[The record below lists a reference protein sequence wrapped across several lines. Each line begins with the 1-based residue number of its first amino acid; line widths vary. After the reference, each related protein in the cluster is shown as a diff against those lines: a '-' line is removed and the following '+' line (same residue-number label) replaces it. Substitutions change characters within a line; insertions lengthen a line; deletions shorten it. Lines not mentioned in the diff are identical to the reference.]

1 MQKKQRKPKM
11 QKKPKF
17 QAKQK
22 EQKRQSAASK
32 ISFKLWML
40 TVLLNAIIGSVIGI
54 TSYQFAKKDI
64 VLIGKFD
71 IVLLILVVV
80 GIGSAI
86 FYGVTR
92 KKIALLSEISQNS
105 SLIANG
111 DLTVKQLPESS
122 DEIGKIGVSFNQMTT
137 NLRALLKDVQATSE
151 LLVTSASELS
161 AVSEETSASSD
172 EIGAA
177 MLEITTG
184 AVGQA
189 TNLEDTN
196 KSLGLLTASVDKMND
211 QNQHIKEISAVSE
224 DATAKGQDI
233 VAVLKK
239 SNDESTLAADQ
250 ISVGITN
257 LYTKLKDISTITD
270 AITNVSSQT
279 NLLALNASIEAARA
293 GEHGKGFAVVAE
305 EVRKLAEQSSVSTN
319 QIQQMIIGIE
329 KEVEDTVMAM
339 MTTTTISSQ
348 LNTAVKDT
356 EEEFNKIAASVQETS
371 AAMEQLNVEI
381 QQVTEQSKVITD
393 AIQNV
398 SAIAEQTAASAEEVT
413 ASVDEQSQAIGS
425 VTMLAQGLT
434 DLSEKVSE
442 IIRKYQL

>member
-1 MQKKQRKPKM
+1 MQ
-11 QKKPKF
+11 
-17 QAKQK
+17 
-22 EQKRQSAASK
+22 
-32 ISFKLWML
+32 
-40 TVLLNAIIGSVIGI
+40 
-54 TSYQFAKKDI
+54 
-64 VLIGKFD
+64 
-71 IVLLILVVV
+71 IVLLILVSM

-86 FYGVTR
+86 TYGATR
-92 KKIALLSEISQNS
+92 KKVALLSDITRSTLQ
-105 SLIANG
+105 IADG
-111 DLTVKQLPESS
+111 DLTVKQLPESA
-122 DEIGKIGVSFNQMTT
+122 DKIGQIAMSFNQMTT
-137 NLRALLKDVQATSE
+137 NLRALLIDVQKTSE

-172 EIGAA
+172 EIGVA
-177 MLEITTG
+177 MMEITTG

-196 KSLGLLTASVDKMND
+196 KSLGLLMASVDKMNH
-211 QNQHIKEISAVSE
+211 QNQHIKEISAISE
-224 DATAKGQDI
+224 DATVKGQDI

-250 ISVGITN
+250 ISIGITN

-270 AITNVSSQT
+270 AITNISSQT

-305 EVRKLAEQSSVSTN
+305 EVRKLAEQSSGSTS

-339 MTTTTISSQ
+339 MTTTSISAQ
-348 LNTAVKDT
+348 LNSAVNDT
-356 EEEFNKIAASVQETS
+356 EDEFNKIAASVQETS
-371 AAMEQLNVEI
+371 AAMGQLNVEI
-381 QQVTEQSKVITD
+381 QQVTEQSTVIID

-398 SAIAEQTAASAEEVT
+398 SAIAEETAASAEEVT

-425 VTMLAQGLT
+425 VTTLAKGLT
-434 DLSEKVSE
+434 DLSERVKE
-442 IIRKYQL
+442 AIRKYRL

>member
-1 MQKKQRKPKM
+1 MQKSKG
-11 QKKPKF
+11 F
-17 QAKQK
+17 T
-22 EQKRQSAASK
+22 SK
-32 ISFKLWML
+32 ILFKLL
-40 TVLLNAIIGSVIGI
+40 ILIILLVAVIGSVIALTDELYESLVSSKWI
-54 TSYQFAKKDI
+54 I
-64 VLIGKFD
+64 I
-71 IVLLILVVV
+71 LLILVAM

-86 FYGVTR
+86 TYGTTR
-92 KKIALLSEISQNS
+92 KKLALLSGVSQISLQ
-105 SLIANG
+105 IADG
-111 DLTVKQLPESS
+111 DLTAEQLPESA
-122 DEIGKIGVSFNQMTT
+122 DEIGQIGMSFNQMTAS
-137 NLRALLKDVQATSE
+137 LRALLMDIQKTSK
-151 LLVTSASELS
+151 LLISSASTLS

-172 EIGAA
+172 EIGVA
-177 MLEITTG
+177 MMEITSG

-196 KSLGLLTASVDKMND
+196 KSLGLLMASVDKMND
-211 QNQHIKEISAVSE
+211 QNQHIKEISATSE
-224 DATAKGQDI
+224 EATAKGQNI

-239 SNDESTLAADQ
+239 SNDESTLASDQ
-250 ISVGITN
+250 ISIGITN
-257 LYTKLKDISTITD
+257 LYTKLKDISKITD
-270 AITNVSSQT
+270 AITNISSQT

-339 MTTTTISSQ
+339 MTTTTISTQ
-348 LNTAVKDT
+348 LNSAVNDT

-381 QQVTEQSKVITD
+381 HQVTEQSGVIID

-413 ASVDEQSQAIGS
+413 ASVDEQSQAIAS
-425 VTMLAQGLT
+425 VTTLAQGLT
-434 DLSEKVSE
+434 DLSEKVNE
-442 IIRKYQL
+442 AIRKYRL

>member
-1 MQKKQRKPKM
+1 MKKKQS
-11 QKKPKF
+11 F
-17 QAKQK
+17 V
-22 EQKRQSAASK
+22 SK
-32 ISFKLWML
+32 ISFKLL
-40 TVLLNAIIGSVIGI
+40 VFIILLITVIGSVVFYESLASSKWVII
-54 TSYQFAKKDI
+54 
-64 VLIGKFD
+64 
-71 IVLLILVVV
+71 LLTLVSM

-86 FYGVTR
+86 TYGATR
-92 KKIALLSEISQNS
+92 KKISLLSEVSRS
-105 SLIANG
+105 SLQIANG
-111 DLTVKQLPESS
+111 DLTAKELPEST
-122 DEIGKIGVSFNQMTT
+122 DEIGQIGMSFNQMTT
-137 NLRALLKDVQATSE
+137 NLRALLTDIQQTSE

-161 AVSEETSASSD
+161 AVTEETSASSD
-172 EIGAA
+172 EIGVAI
-177 MLEITTG
+177 MEITTG
-184 AVGQA
+184 TVGQA
-189 TNLEDTN
+189 ANLEDTN
-196 KSLGLLTASVDKMND
+196 KSLGLLMASVDKMNN
-211 QNQHIKEISAVSE
+211 QNQHIKEISGISE

-250 ISVGITN
+250 ISIGITN

-339 MTTTTISSQ
+339 MTTTTISTQ
-348 LNTAVKDT
+348 LNSAVNDT

-381 QQVTEQSKVITD
+381 QQVTQQSTVIID
-393 AIQNV
+393 AIQSA

-413 ASVDEQSQAIGS
+413 ASVDEQSQAIAS
-425 VTMLAQGLT
+425 ITTLAQALT
-434 DLSEKVSE
+434 DLSERVNAA
-442 IIRKYQL
+442 IQKYKL